1 MESPILKVL
10 KKHLDVVLR
19 EILVVGGHGLLQ
31 SLELWLAAFFSGVE
45 VRTAQSQ
52 SLASDLVPCGGMF
65 PLPAASVAP
74 RS

>member
-1 MESPILKVL
+1 
-10 KKHLDVVLR
+10 
-19 EILVVGGHGLLQ
+19 VVGGHGLLQ

-45 VRTAQSQ
+45 VRTARSQ